1 MQKWT
6 GSIPSGGKY
15 FLSLKIFLHHSGG
28 SQISIIH
35 ESNLGKVFVN
45 FVIRVNESLQKSFDA
60 KHASEASRTVA
71 PDDAPKLDVKTIFK
85 QRILKL
91 YIYYRSKGKIKKIMT
106 LSRDIIFLWHLSC
119 QELQDKSSVK
129 HFNTI

>member
-1 MQKWT
+1 MR
-6 GSIPSGGKY
+6 
-15 FLSLKIFLHHSGG
+15 G

-60 KHASEASRTVA
+60 KHASEASRTLA

-85 QRILKL
+85 QRIFKAFF
-91 YIYYRSKGKIKKIMT
+91 IIEVGKNNGKNKIM
-106 LSRDIIFLWHLSC
+106 LMSRAVIFLVSVLPCNSC
-119 QELQDKSSVK
+119 PQIFQIL
-129 HFNTI
+129 FALINRF